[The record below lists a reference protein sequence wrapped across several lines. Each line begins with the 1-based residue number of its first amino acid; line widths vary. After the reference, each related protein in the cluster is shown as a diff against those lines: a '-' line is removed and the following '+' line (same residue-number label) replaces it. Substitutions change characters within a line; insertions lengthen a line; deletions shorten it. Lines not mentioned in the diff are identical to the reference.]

1 MDWEK
6 IFANDAT
13 SKGLI
18 SKIHKQLLQFSKKK
32 TNNPIEKWAED
43 LNRHF
48 SKDEMYM
55 KRCSTLLISRE
66 MQIQTAMRHHLT
78 PVRRAIIK
86 KSTNNKYWK
95 GCGEKGALLHC
106 WQECKLV
113 QTLWRTAWRFL
124 KKLNVEFAYYLAIP
138 IWGADPEKTILKN
151 TCTPK
156 LWSTVYNSQGMETT

>member
-1 MDWEK
+1 MKKQSMDWEK

-86 KSTNNKYWK
+86 SLPTINTGK
-95 GCGEKGALLHC
+95 GVEKREPSYTVGRNVSWCRHYGERHGGSL
-106 WQECKLV
+106 
-113 QTLWRTAWRFL
+113 R
-124 KKLNVEFAYYLAIP
+124 N
-138 IWGADPEKTILKN
+138 
-151 TCTPK
+151 
-156 LWSTVYNSQGMETT
+156 